1 MTGLLKETFAE
12 EAEAI
17 GDPNL
22 DLDAIVAI
30 GNRRIKRRRLA
41 VLITAVAAGAAMVA
55 GGVTVVQQLGG
66 GSEAPVVSAELGFKE
81 RRPSWA
87 DGNEIHFGSEVL
99 RVRSA
104 ISSFV
109 QTDVGFA
116 YAGADGSVY
125 RVVGRGTQLIGKGNN
140 THLLAVDPDRALV
153 GWVDATPKVPEFVL
167 YDLAGDREVARTAT
181 GNKAG
186 AATADVPVRVAAIDD
201 GVAYFGASDG
211 LRRWTIATGK
221 SELIKPKAAPTFVQA
236 ADAGQIVWE
245 HTAAGKDTELAIGPD
260 VNAPAVQHIA
270 GWRGNLSPQARYL
283 LTDKADVVRLAN
295 LQTGHTATVT
305 IPDYQLIVP
314 TQWQGTNTFYAA
326 GFRPE
331 ESAPLDLLT
340 CTITPDNTTTCKVAV
355 PHFAPPITNNSTT
368 QFPVGVPIQQ

>member
-1 MTGLLKETFAE
+1 MTGLLKETFTE

-17 GDPNL
+17 GDPNI
-22 DLDAIVAI
+22 DLNAIVAT

-41 VLITAVAAGAAMVA
+41 MLITAVAASAAVIA
-55 GGVTVVQQLGG
+55 GGATVVLDR
-66 GSEAPVVSAELGFKE
+66 GSEAPVVSAALGFKD
-81 RRPSWA
+81 RRPTWA

-99 RVRSA
+99 RVRTA

-140 THLLAVDPDRALV
+140 THLLAVDADRALV
-153 GWVDATPKVPEFVL
+153 GWVDATPKIPEFVL
-167 YDLAGDREVARTAT
+167 YDLAADREVARTAT

-186 AATADVPVRVAAIDD
+186 AAAADVPVRVAAIDD

-245 HTAAGKDTELAIGPD
+245 HPAANKDTDLAIGPD
-260 VNAPAVQHIA
+260 VNAPAVQSIA
-270 GWRGNLSPQARYL
+270 GWRANLSPQARFM

-295 LQTGHTATVT
+295 LQTGQTTTLT
-305 IPDYQLIVP
+305 IPDYTLIVP
-314 TQWQGTNTFYAA
+314 TQWRGTNAFYAV
-326 GFRPE
+326 GFRSDD
-331 ESAPLDLLT
+331 SAPLDLLD
-340 CTITPDNTTTCKVAV
+340 CTITPTTDTTCKVAV
-355 PHFAPPITNNSTT
+355 PHFAPPLTNNSTT
-368 QFPVGVPIQQ
+368 QFPIGIPIQQ